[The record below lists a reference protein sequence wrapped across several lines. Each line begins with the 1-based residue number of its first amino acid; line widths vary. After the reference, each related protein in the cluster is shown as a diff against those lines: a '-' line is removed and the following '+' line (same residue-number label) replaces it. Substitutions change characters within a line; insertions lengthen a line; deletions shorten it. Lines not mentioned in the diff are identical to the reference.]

1 MVNICCA
8 VSGAVLNSELM
19 KIKNVNREEGKI
31 TNRIEYL
38 LTKDRYRC

>member
-31 TNRIEYL
+31 IE
-38 LTKDRYRC
+38 K